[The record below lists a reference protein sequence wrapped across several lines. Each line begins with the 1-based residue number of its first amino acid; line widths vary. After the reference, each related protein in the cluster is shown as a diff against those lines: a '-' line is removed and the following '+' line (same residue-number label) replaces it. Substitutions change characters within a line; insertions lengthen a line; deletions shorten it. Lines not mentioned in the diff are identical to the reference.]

1 MREKK
6 ERWEKGE
13 RRDGIRK
20 EKWKNEREKQG
31 REWEKEA
38 VVQDYRNK
46 ALSIDCKCACAM

>member
-20 EKWKNEREKQG
+20 EKWKNEREKKG
-31 REWEKEA
+31 RESEKEA
-38 VVQDYRNK
+38 VVQDY
-46 ALSIDCKCACAM
+46 